1 MTVAMVRS
9 RGFTL
14 IELAVCLA
22 IVAVMTVALLPGAM
36 EKYQQG
42 KINSSILQAKNLIPV
57 CEIART
63 KAVSSTVGANLKVTH
78 TYGSLTN
85 WSKTADL
92 QNLLSAD
99 YRLPATNPLG
109 SNILVK
115 FDSQRCYIAVDL
127 PFKEDNYGG
136 YITENVGANTRIII
150 TTRPAQ
156 SSSSAWVSYQKR
168 ILHGETT
175 R

>member
-1 MTVAMVRS
+1 MIWDMNNS
-9 RGFTL
+9 RGFTV
-14 IELAVCLA
+14 IELAVSLA
-22 IVAVMTVALLPGAM
+22 IVGVLAIALLPGAM
-36 EKYQQG
+36 ERYQQG
-42 KINSSILQAKNLIPV
+42 KINSSIDQAKNLMPI

-63 KAVSSTVGANLKVTH
+63 KAVASTVGANLKVSH
-78 TYGSLTN
+78 TYGSLSS
-85 WSKTADL
+85 WSKTTDL

-99 YRLPATNPLG
+99 YRLPITNPLG

-136 YITENVGANTRIII
+136 YTTENAGSNTRIII
-150 TTRPAQ
+150 TTTPVQ
-156 SSSSAWVSYQKR
+156 TSSSAWVSYQKR
-168 ILHGETT
+168 ILHEETT

>member
-1 MTVAMVRS
+1 M
-9 RGFTL
+9 
-14 IELAVCLA
+14 
-22 IVAVMTVALLPGAM
+22 
-36 EKYQQG
+36 
-42 KINSSILQAKNLIPV
+42 
-57 CEIART
+57 
-63 KAVSSTVGANLKVTH
+63 SSTVGANLKVTH

-115 FDSQRCYIAVDL
+115 FDSQRCYVAVDL

-136 YITENVGANTRIII
+136 YTTENVGANTRIII
-150 TTRPAQ
+150 TTRPVQ
-156 SSSSAWVSYQKR
+156 SSSSAWVTYQKR
-168 ILHGETT
+168 ILHEETT